1 MESQDLNTLLWGSL
15 VVGEATVASAAA
27 LKITGQSAAPG
38 LSGKVAAM
46 MAADTTTW
54 VVAAILLAIMGVST
68 ALVVGWLRQLLH
80 PDTAA
85 SGARPADFQDMHEK
99 QAVKRAQVILADSLP
114 DDADKAVGKELVRY
128 MGELD
133 GKSLNA
139 QYEDPESTY
148 AVTRAGKTRSL
159 VARRVLEAPGAV
171 LATSTKV
178 DGIGLTWL
186 GRLKATGGRT
196 WAFDPMGKSLGPLP
210 IRWNPVLGC
219 ENFDTARERGRAFAL
234 GATTRIGSGNT
245 KWFVER
251 GAQILGYFF
260 HAAGIAGVDIDA
272 IHRWVSN
279 PDEAVEVLDSLG
291 TRTSQMMVSALRDLM
306 IYMAA
311 ETSSGFKGT
320 MQGALE
326 PVMIDSV
333 LETLTPPREE
343 SFDVAGFLHSKD
355 VVWVLSPESEG
366 AVASV
371 TTMFVDHVLHTALRM
386 SDMLPGGRFTPP
398 ISLPLDEAANVAA
411 LPNIDSVYSEA
422 AGHGIFVSGFFQDEA
437 QVTKRWGEQTAK
449 TIFQQSRAVYALG
462 GSKDAEW
469 NKKIADLSPEYEE
482 ERTSVTAGRMGTST
496 STHTER
502 RHVLRESDVA
512 GLPHGRAVLVAAGHP
527 AVVVSLTDIKADPRW
542 GADVETGQRI
552 YDDHLRH
559 LQRAGSAAE
568 REALRQQMTG
578 WMDTEGRMAAL

>member
-1 MESQDLNTLLWGSL
+1 MESRELDTLLWGSL
-15 VVGEATVASAAA
+15 AVGEAAVAGATA
-27 LKITGQSAAPG
+27 LKITGQQAAPG
-38 LSGKVAAM
+38 LSGTVVAM

-68 ALVVGWLRQLLH
+68 ALVVSWLRRMLH
-80 PDTAA
+80 PDDADGT
-85 SGARPADFQDMHEK
+85 RTADFRDMHER

-128 MGELD
+128 MGELG

-196 WAFDPMGKSLGPLP
+196 WAFDPMGKSLGPRP

-219 ENFDTARERGRAFAL
+219 ENFNTARERGRAFAL
-234 GATTRIGSGNT
+234 GATTRIESGNT
-245 KWFVER
+245 KWFVDR
-251 GAQILGYFF
+251 GAQILSYFF
-260 HAAGIAGVDIDA
+260 HAAAIAGVDIDA
-272 IHRWVSN
+272 IHHWVST

-326 PVMIDSV
+326 PVMIESV
-333 LETLTPPREE
+333 LETLTPPQGE
-343 SFDVAGFLHSKD
+343 SFDIEGFLRSKD
-355 VVWVLSPESEG
+355 VVWVLSTESEG

-398 ISLPLDEAANVAA
+398 LSVPLDEAANVAA
-411 LPNIDSVYSEA
+411 LPNIAAVYSEA

-512 GLPHGRAVLVAAGHP
+512 GLPYGQAVLVAAGHP

-542 GADVETGQRI
+542 GADVEAGQRI
-552 YDDHLRH
+552 YDDHLRR
-559 LQRAGSAAE
+559 LQRARSAAE
-568 REALRQQMTG
+568 RTALRQQMTG
-578 WMDTEGRMAAL
+578 WMDTEGMTAAL